1 MIPSSSPAVAVI
13 SSQVGRGAIG
23 SRATTFILERLGL
36 TVWLVPTIW
45 LPWHPAYG
53 GARRLVPDDGD
64 FATTL
69 ADLAECEAAPEIA
82 TVLTGYFATPEQV
95 EASARFVERL
105 RLVTP
110 GLRVL
115 VDPIVGD
122 GNALYVP
129 EPVAVAVRD
138 RLLPLADVTTP
149 NLFEVGWLTGRS
161 VATQAEAIAAARA
174 LGVPTVAV
182 TSAPALMARSIATLL
197 VTPDAA
203 VAFEHQRIDGIP
215 HGTGD
220 LVAALLAAHLT
231 RGIGPEDAVNR
242 AVSSAFDVIARTAR
256 AGADE
261 LVLTAA
267 QDALVR
273 SLAQISVRRI
283 GETAVVRRP
292 PPRSAPAD

>member
-1 MIPSSSPAVAVI
+1 MIASSSPAVAVI
-13 SSQVGRGAIG
+13 SSQVGRGTIG

-36 TVWLVPTIW
+36 TVWLMPTIW

-64 FATTL
+64 FAATL
-69 ADLAECEAAPEIA
+69 ADLAECEAAPEVA

-95 EASARFVERL
+95 EAAARFVERL

-110 GLRVL
+110 GLCVL

-138 RLLPLADVTTP
+138 RLLPLADVATP
-149 NLFEVGWLTGRS
+149 NLFEVGWLSGLPIGTP
-161 VATQAEAIAAARA
+161 AEVITAARS
-174 LGVPTVAV
+174 LGVPTVVA
-182 TSAPALMARSIATLL
+182 TSAPALMTRSLATLL
-197 VTPDAA
+197 ITADTA
-203 VAFEHQRIDGIP
+203 VAFEHPRIDGIP

-231 RGIGPEDAVNR
+231 KGLGPEEAVTR
-242 AVSSAFDVIARTAR
+242 AVSSAFDVIARTAK

-261 LVLTAA
+261 LVLAAA
-267 QDALVR
+267 QDGIVR
-273 SLAQISVRRI
+273 SLAQVSVRRI
-283 GETAVVRRP
+283 GETGGIRRP
-292 PPRSAPAD
+292 PPRSAPVD